1 MLFRKHI
8 KSSPLSSHA
17 FPFSSSCLLN
27 SWFETLPPYFVD
39 TALLFTT
46 SSLSLR
52 LITGPLS
59 VSVFPTFTPNSSC
72 ISTTSWSGNL
82 APFFSAL
89 FDRAC
94 SVLFVGFVCFFS
106 PPCFFIIIIIS
117 NSLETSCQMS
127 HRFYLFV
134 STLIWH
140 ADCSRSGVT
149 VLVLFIKGLLDV
161 WVHFCWLAST
171 ADLIWAA
178 HLI

>member
-1 MLFRKHI
+1 MLFRKHE
-8 KSSPLSSHA
+8 KLFTQLSCF
-17 FPFSSSCLLN
+17 FPFSSFCLLN

-72 ISTTSWSGNL
+72 ISTTSWSGNF

-94 SVLFVGFVCFFS
+94 SVLFVCFVCFFF
-106 PPCFFIIIIIS
+106 PLAFFIIIS

-149 VLVLFIKGLLDV
+149 VLVLFIKGLLDA
-161 WVHFCWLAST
+161 WVHFCWLATT